1 MSTPEQPQRRTGH
14 KLALLEGALECLQA
28 TGYAHTTARDVV
40 AASDTNLGSIVYH
53 YGSMERLLNAALLTG
68 FERWTQELARALA
81 DAKGQ
86 EGFLRALA
94 RELPA
99 TFERNRGLV
108 RALFEAN
115 AQASS
120 SEEVRHGLVEDFQRG
135 RELVLELFS
144 PFLPEAPNDRVI
156 ASLLLALFDGLLL
169 QWLIDPE
176 HAPTATELDGLAAM
190 ISGSGA
196 E

>member
-1 MSTPEQPQRRTGH
+1 MSTRDQPPRRTGH
-14 KLALLEGALECLQA
+14 KPALLEAALECLQA
-28 TGYAHTTARDVV
+28 RGYAHTTARDVV
-40 AASDTNLGSIVYH
+40 AASGTNLGSIVYH
-53 YGSMERLLNAALLTG
+53 YGSMERLLSAALLKG

-81 DAKGQ
+81 DASEKTD
-86 EGFLRALA
+86 FLRVLA

-120 SEEVRHGLVEDFQRG
+120 SEEVRRGLVEDFERG
-135 RELVLELFS
+135 RELVLDLFS
-144 PFLPEAPNDRVI
+144 PFLPEPPNDRVI

-169 QWLIDPE
+169 QWLIDPD
-176 HAPTATELDGLAAM
+176 HAPSADELGDIAALISASEDG
-190 ISGSGA
+190 
-196 E
+196 

>member
-1 MSTPEQPQRRTGH
+1 MSTKTHPRRRTGH
-14 KLALLEGALECLQA
+14 KQALLEGALQCLQEA
-28 TGYAHTTARDVV
+28 GYAHTTARDVV
-40 AASDTNLGSIVYH
+40 AASGTNLGSIVYH
-53 YGSMERLLNAALLTG
+53 YGSMERLLNTALLTG

-81 DAKGQ
+81 GAEGQ
-86 EGFLRALA
+86 EDFLRVLA

-120 SEEVRHGLVEDFQRG
+120 SEEVRRGLVQDFERG

-144 PFLPEAPNDRVI
+144 PFLPEPPSDRVI

-169 QWLIDPE
+169 QWLIDPD
-176 HAPTATELDGLAAM
+176 HAPSADELSSVAAT
-190 ISGSGA
+190 ISAIGA